1 MRTVPML
8 PAARAS
14 GRGARAGV
22 AALAGLAAVLLVAG
36 CAPADSGTTTAT
48 GTPSANACAK
58 ENLALRTAG
67 KFTVGTD
74 KPAYSPWF
82 VDDDPSNG
90 KGFESAVAYAVA
102 KQLGFA
108 PTDVTWVVAGFNSV
122 IAPGPKNFDVDVNQV
137 SISDARRQAVDFSSG
152 YYDVTQALVAVKGN
166 PASSAKSIADLK
178 KVKLGAAVGTTSLK
192 AITDQIQPVT
202 KPAVFDD
209 NDKAKLALSNGQID
223 GLAVDLPTALYMAS
237 AEIKDGVVV
246 GQLPNAGG
254 TPEQFGMVLE
264 KGSALTPCVSQAV
277 DALRANGTLKQ
288 LEQQWLTSSAGAPVL
303 Q

>member
-1 MRTVPML
+1 ML
-8 PAARAS
+8 PAPAAS
-14 GRGARAGV
+14 LGARAGAV
-22 AALAGLAAVLLVAG
+22 TLAALAAVLLAAG
-36 CAPADSGTTTAT
+36 CAPTDSGTATPTAS
-48 GTPSANACAK
+48 PSANACAK
-58 ENLALRTAG
+58 DSLTLRTAG

-108 PTDVTWVVAGFNSV
+108 PTDITWVVAGFNSV

-137 SISDARRQAVDFSSG
+137 SISDQRKKAVDFSSG

-166 PASSAKSIADLK
+166 PAASAKSIADLK

-192 AITDQIQPVT
+192 AITDQIQPT
-202 KPAVFDD
+202 TQPAVFDD

-223 GLAVDLPTALYMAS
+223 ALAVDLPTALYMAS

-246 GQLPNAGG
+246 GQLPNSGG

-277 DALRANGTLKQ
+277 DALRANGTLTQ

>member
-1 MRTVPML
+1 ML
-8 PAARAS
+8 L
-14 GRGARAGV
+14 
-22 AALAGLAAVLLVAG
+22 ALG
-36 CAPADSGTTTAT
+36 CAPQESSTAT
-48 GTPSANACAK
+48 DTQTNTSQTAAECAQGKTLTDGTLTIA
-58 ENLALRTAG
+58 
-67 KFTVGTD
+67 TD
-74 KPAYSPWF
+74 SPAFEPWF
-82 VDDDPSNG
+82 VDNDPTNG
-90 KGFESAVAYAVA
+90 KGYESAVAYAVA

-137 SISDARRQAVDFSSG
+137 SISDERRQAVDFSSG

-166 PASSAKSIADLK
+166 PAASAKSIADLK

-192 AITDQIQPVT
+192 AITDQIQPET

-223 GLAVDLPTALYMAS
+223 GLAVDLPTALYMAA

>member
-1 MRTVPML
+1 ML
-8 PAARAS
+8 PAAR
-14 GRGARAGV
+14 GARAGI
-22 AALAGLAAVLLVAG
+22 AALTALAAVLLSAG
-36 CAPADSGTTTAT
+36 CAPTDSSTVTTTAS
-48 GTPSANACAK
+48 PSADACAK
-58 ENLALRTAG
+58 DNLALRTAG

-74 KPAYSPWF
+74 KPAYPPWF

-90 KGFESAVAYAVA
+90 KGYESAVAYAVA

-108 PTDVTWVVAGFNSV
+108 PTDVAWVVAGFNSV

-137 SISDARRQAVDFSSG
+137 SITDQRKQAVDFSSG

-166 PASSAKSIADLK
+166 PAASAKSIADLK

-192 AITDQIQPVT
+192 AITDQIKPDS

-223 GLAVDLPTALYMAS
+223 ALVVDLPTALELA
-237 AEIKDGVVV
+237 AVEIKDGVVV

-264 KGSALTPCVSQAV
+264 KGSALTPCITQAV

-288 LEQQWLTSSAGAPVL
+288 LEQQWLTTSAGAPVL